1 MSRIVKALD
10 KLNSRFD
17 AADMPAIDVPDCTFL
32 EFLEQHAM
40 VRLND
45 GSYIRY
51 NFKGRRPLIFIATLV
66 DKILRNTIDRET
78 VIIDGETYKPG
89 SLKGA
94 TLSVCGGAQ
103 FGKTVLALNFA
114 AWLTSVKFRS
124 FGFFSSDREL
134 LGNIVDTKFRPD
146 VVDQIAWLPE
156 MIQLNK
162 GEGKSNKT
170 VNKKNAFR
178 VSDGDHNAFG
188 YFISL
193 QKPTTTYSMDVG
205 ELDEVDDIPP
215 QNIGYVA
222 GRLTNSDIQ
231 LTWYMGTQRIHGA
244 GQNARWLAGTMHR
257 WLTPC
262 ECGNQVNIEEQWP
275 GVSRIAIDGHPQ
287 PTDPKLDATMQ
298 FEPDAL
304 YYPACPECGAVLDP
318 DGGDYS
324 AEKPER
330 ARARNWSIRVSQM
343 DVPAIKWR
351 DQVASW
357 FAALADPN
365 TEALAAW
372 HCDRRAIPLAGA
384 SQPIVPY
391 ILDRARRAAKAEIIE
406 PGDELA
412 PAPYAMTLARQGV
425 PRVIGMDTGPRCW
438 LWTNDVVS
446 NRVHALAWAEMV
458 PSGLAYARCI
468 ELYESGLVDCI
479 FIDAGGEPDLTK
491 RIALALN
498 GLADYEPPFM
508 SASELRKT
516 YLSNIGNG
524 VTWNG
529 PEGRWEGIKSA
540 SVLFSLRSGAG
551 VQQDIGFTQDGKIY
565 PIIKCNRAEAIQG
578 FVNTFLTPKEGVVQ
592 HIDGEL
598 RTLPL
603 QRLPETAIGNG
614 VTTNTLDTHLQN
626 LRKGKKPGQAQEDW
640 LDAIENHLGLAGC
653 YARLA
658 SQFAET
664 NRPRPFHYRPVDT
677 RLSRNLK
684 PRSVMMA

>member
-1 MSRIVKALD
+1 MDRITKAMD
-10 KLNSRFD
+10 TLNRRLE
-17 AADMPAIDVPDCTFL
+17 AADMPSIDVPDCTFR
-32 EFLEQHAM
+32 EFLDKHAM

-51 NFKGRRPLIFIATLV
+51 NFKGRRPLIFIADLV
-66 DKILRNTIDRET
+66 DKILRNTIDGES
-78 VIIDGETYKPG
+78 VEIDGETYAPG
-89 SLKGA
+89 SLKGS
-94 TLSVCGGAQ
+94 TISVCGGAQ
-103 FGKTVLALNFA
+103 FGKTILALNFA

-134 LGNIVDTKFRPD
+134 LAGIVDTKFRPD

-162 GEGKSNKT
+162 GEGKSKKT

-193 QKPTTTYSMDVG
+193 QKPTTTYSMDVA
-205 ELDEVDDIPP
+205 ELDEVDDIPAK
-215 QNIGYVA
+215 NIGYVA

-231 LTWYMGTQRIHGA
+231 LTWYMGTQRIHGD
-244 GQNARWLAGTMHR
+244 GQNARWLSGTMHR
-257 WLTPC
+257 WITPC
-262 ECGNQVNIEEQWP
+262 PGCGAEVNIEEQWP
-275 GVSRIAIDGHPQ
+275 GVSRIALDGARTLQ
-287 PTDPKLDATMQ
+287 DPKLDETMQ
-298 FEPDAL
+298 FEPDAD
-304 YYPACPECGAVLDP
+304 YYAACPECGTALDP
-318 DGGDYS
+318 DGGHYE
-324 AEKPER
+324 ARKPEL

-365 TEALAAW
+365 PEALAAW

-391 ILDRARRAAKAEIIE
+391 VLSRARRAAKAEIIE
-406 PGDELA
+406 PDSE

-425 PRVIGMDTGPRCW
+425 TRVIGMDTGPRCW
-438 LWTNDVVS
+438 LWSNDIIS
-446 NRVHALAWAEMV
+446 PRVHALSWAEMV
-458 PSGLAYARCI
+458 PSGRAFARCV
-468 ELYESGLVDCI
+468 ELYTSGLVDCI

-491 RIALALN
+491 RICLTLN
-498 GLADYEPPFM
+498 GLDDYEPPFM
-508 SASELRKT
+508 PVNELKRA
-516 YLSNIGNG
+516 YLGNIGDG
-524 VTWNG
+524 VTWDG
-529 PEGRWEGIKSA
+529 SQGKWSGIKAA
-540 SVLFSLRSGAG
+540 SVLFSLRPGAG

-578 FVNTFLTPKEGVVQ
+578 FVNNFLTPKEGVVT
-592 HIDGEL
+592 HIEGEL

-603 QRLPETAIGNG
+603 QRLPETAIGAG
-614 VTTNTLDTHLQN
+614 VTNSILDTHLQN

-640 LDAIENHLGLAGC
+640 LDSVENHLGFAGV

-658 SQFAET
+658 ANSAAISK
-664 NRPRPFHYRPVDT
+664 PRPFHYCAVET
-677 RLSRNLK
+677 RRSRNMQA
-684 PRSVMMA
+684 RSVMMS